1 LGVINKE
8 FTNLFIN
15 SYFSDTLQRKKLL
28 ELFEKLEYQRVHD
41 SPTLKH
47 YTDWS
52 MYDSLNLIPKIGN
65 KVNFELRNFNDFR
78 NIIIVNNN
86 IINYDSIDS
95 CSNKLIN
102 PNEHKLVALTLA
114 LSKKIIINTPGN
126 YIIYHLTTDSELFSP
141 INIEVDVNEG
151 ILNLVY
157 VSELRNSTSLNS
169 SVISIHSDKQANVNF
184 TTFSLGGNGYSFS
197 YIKAIVKG
205 NINTNIFAS
214 GGNMS
219 HIEYSTELYE
229 GATAKFL
236 TRGLGLGN
244 DRLTIISKVLHKE
257 GKSSSIGRMK
267 GIAAMS
273 SRVVLKGTATV
284 SEEAKDSST
293 EITGKSL
300 ILGKDSSAIVVPM
313 LEVKT
318 GRVNLAKHSASV
330 YKVLEDH
337 IFYLQTRGLSKREA
351 EGLVIREF
359 LYNNDDLQIIR
370 DYIDSVLRN
379 LGY

>member
-65 KVNFELRNFNDFR
+65 KVNFEIGNFNDFR

-95 CSNKLIN
+95 CSNNLIN

-151 ILNLVY
+151 ILNLMY
-157 VSELRNSTSLNS
+157 VSELRNSISLNS

-184 TTFSLGGNGYSFS
+184 TIFSLGGNGYSFS

-244 DRLTIISKVLHKE
+244 NRLTIISKVLHKE

-273 SRVVLKGTATV
+273 SHVVLKGTATV

-370 DYIDSVLRN
+370 DYIDSVLRD